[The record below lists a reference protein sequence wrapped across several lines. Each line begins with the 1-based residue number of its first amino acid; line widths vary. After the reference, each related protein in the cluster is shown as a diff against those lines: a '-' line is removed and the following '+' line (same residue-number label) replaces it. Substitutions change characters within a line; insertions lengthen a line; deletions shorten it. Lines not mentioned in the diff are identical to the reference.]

1 MSVNSRAWSEGGP
14 MSSDTLVVGFVGLG
28 MMGEPMS
35 RNLAGA
41 GFDVRVYDADAERT
55 RTVAAQIGATAV
67 LDAAD
72 LAACDAIVT
81 MLPTSAIVRAVFL
94 DDTGAL
100 RIPLRQGTVV
110 VDMSSSD
117 PNETVATGRMLA
129 AHGVRLVDAPV
140 SGGVPRA
147 ADGTLAIMM
156 GADDEDAAA
165 VATRVVAPLSR
176 SVYRTGGLGTGDA
189 MKALNNFVA
198 GAAFAAASEALIAG
212 RQFGLDAQQMIDI
225 FNDSTG
231 QSFSTTHVFGPHVVD
246 QQYASGFA
254 LPLITK
260 DIRIARE
267 LQHAMDRPAP
277 VCEAVTTAFEDALDA
292 LGGVDHTEAYR
303 YWSGESR

>member
-1 MSVNSRAWSEGGP
+1 MAQP
-14 MSSDTLVVGFVGLG
+14 LKVGFVGLG

-41 GFDVRVYDADAERT
+41 GDEFELRIYDVDADRT
-55 RTVAAQIGATAV
+55 RALADELGVSAV
-67 LDAAD
+67 IDPAD
-72 LAACDAIVT
+72 LAESEVIVT
-81 MLPTSAIVRAVFL
+81 MLPTSAIVRSVFL
-94 DDTGAL
+94 DDDSAL
-100 RIPLRQGTVV
+100 RIPLRAGTVI

-117 PNETVATGRMLA
+117 PTETVQTGRALA
-129 AHGVRLVDAPV
+129 QFGVRLVDAPV

-156 GADDEDAAA
+156 GADDDEAAA
-165 VATRVVAPLSR
+165 LAERVVAPLSR

-198 GAAFAAASEALIAG
+198 GAAFAATSEALIAG
-212 RQFGLDAQQMIDI
+212 REFGLDAQLMIDI

-231 QSFSTTHVFGPHVVD
+231 QTFSSTHVFGPNVVD
-246 QQYASGFA
+246 EQYASGFA

-260 DIRIARE
+260 DIRIARD

-277 VCEAVTTAFEDALDA
+277 VCEVVTTAFEQALDA
-292 LGGVDHTEAYR
+292 LGAVDHTRAYQ
-303 YWSGESR
+303 YWSEGRS